1 MNQAENPSKGSV
13 VTVGTFDGVH
23 RGHREV
29 LRLVAQEAES
39 MGLRPLA
46 VTFDRHPLEVIAPS
60 KAPARIMPAAESVR
74 LMRREGVDVD
84 VIPFESVRGLT
95 ACEWIDEM
103 KRRYGVRVLILG
115 YDNRF
120 GRDGRDL
127 SLDDYERL
135 GREAGIC
142 VERAP
147 EVAGYSSSAVRR
159 AVEAGDMERAR
170 SILGRRF
177 TVSGTVVHGRAMGR
191 RFGVPTANLSADPR
205 QLLPLHGVYAAIAR
219 IPGVSKWHKAVVNI
233 GRCPT
238 VTDGQK
244 STVEV
249 HLLDFSQDI
258 YGKELEVAFDSRVRD
273 ERRFDS
279 VEELLSQIK
288 ADMSEVAA
296 KNIAIEGEE

>member
-1 MNQAENPSKGSV
+1 MNQAEDTSKGSV

-103 KRRYGVRVLILG
+103 KRRYDVRVLVLG

-120 GRDGRDL
+120 GSDGANL
-127 SLDDYERL
+127 VFDDYLRL

-147 EVAGYSSSAVRR
+147 EVAGCSSSAVRR
-159 AVEAGDMERAR
+159 AVEAGDMEMAC

-191 RFGVPTANLSADPR
+191 RLGVPTANLSADPR
-205 QLLPLHGVYAAIAR
+205 QLLPLRGVYAAIAR
-219 IPGVSKWHKAVVNI
+219 IPGVGKWHKAVVNI

-244 STVEV
+244 NTVEV

-258 YGKELEVAFDSRVRD
+258 YDKELEVAFDSRIRD

-279 VEELLSQIK
+279 VEELLRQIK
-288 ADMSEVAA
+288 ADISEVAA
-296 KNIAIEGEE
+296 KNIAIESEE